1 MQSRR
6 SWVTCTSMQ
15 SLIEYSGPVEAEPP
29 PNPQQPTD
37 SDDISKLQA
46 VLDRMASEPDSE
58 PDDDDAYEMDTGVC
72 VRCGMEICGAC
83 DVFGG
88 FCLTCWQREGCPHPP
103 NIPDAGRWPPGYL
116 QRDPPATPTP
126 ADAMSGARER
136 ANKKF
141 DGMPAD
147 MWAERRERA
156 NKNKD
161 EMAAEAE
168 ERERARVRQKML
180 DHERE
185 HAEERDRWGYLDNS
199 ESANVRRREQWG
211 WKDNSESANVRR
223 MHHFAEQFRWDTQ
236 RVATYE
242 RAREINALDL
252 APMRSL
258 RAPPHRNQ
266 VPQFRLPPCAVAAE
280 EDDPEDKAEE
290 EEDESEDASE
300 DDESIYWPD
309 EAQTN
314 LCQRHQCQV
323 ENDAMTDESVSA
335 TPMAA
340 SVPEEVA
347 ASMAATPPAAT
358 VPRQLRKGA
367 LTSMVPVYVPYQYN
381 YDVNKRRKTTEE
393 GCFQEDHSAR
403 SIEGSVV
410 AETSATDGSYIMMP
424 NWVGEINSDAPYVAR
439 GVSLQPHPGYTGP
452 TPWYLVECDT
462 GSTPP

>member
-1 MQSRR
+1 
-6 SWVTCTSMQ
+6 MQ
-15 SLIEYSGPVEAEPP
+15 SLIECSGPVEAEPP
-29 PNPQQPTD
+29 ANPQQP
-37 SDDISKLQA
+37 
-46 VLDRMASEPDSE
+46 
-58 PDDDDAYEMDTGVC
+58 EMDTDVC
-72 VRCGMEICGAC
+72 VRCGLRICFAE

-88 FCLTCWQREGCPHPP
+88 FCLTCWQRDGCPRPP
-103 NIPDAGRWPPGYL
+103 NVPDAGRWPPGYQL
-116 QRDPPATPTP
+116 QRDPTPTP
-126 ADAMSGARER
+126 SD
-136 ANKKF
+136 KKF

-147 MWAERRERA
+147 MWEEERVRA
-156 NKNKD
+156 NKKMD
-161 EMAAEAE
+161 EMATEMRAE

-211 WKDNSESANVRR
+211 WLDNSESANVRR
-223 MHHFAEQFRWDTQ
+223 MHHFAEQFRRDMQ
-236 RVATYE
+236 RRATYE

-266 VPQFRLPPCAVAAE
+266 VPQYRLPPCAVAAE
-280 EDDPEDKAEE
+280 EDDPDDKA

-300 DDESIYWPD
+300 DDEAEEDVPDDKAEEEDECEDASEDDESIYWPV

-314 LCQRHQCQV
+314 LCQGHQCQV

-340 SVPEEVA
+340 
-347 ASMAATPPAAT
+347 T
-358 VPRQLRKGA
+358 VPF
-367 LTSMVPVYVPYQYN
+367 YVPCQRN
-381 YDVNKRRKTTEE
+381 VDVNKRRRLTEE
-393 GCFQEDHSAR
+393 GGFEEEIRSGLVTEYHSAG
-403 SIEGSVV
+403 SIAGSIV

-424 NWVGEINSDAPYVAR
+424 NWVGGINSDAPYVAR
-439 GVSLQPHPGYTGP
+439 GVSLEPHPGYTGP
-452 TPWYLVECDT
+452 MPWYLDCDT